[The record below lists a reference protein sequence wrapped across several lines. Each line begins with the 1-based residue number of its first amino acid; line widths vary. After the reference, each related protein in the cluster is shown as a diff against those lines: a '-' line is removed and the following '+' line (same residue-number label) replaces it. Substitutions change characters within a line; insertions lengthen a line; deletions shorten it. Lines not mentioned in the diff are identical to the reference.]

1 MKSSIFDENTTMKRI
16 LLCAVAA
23 MALSSVLAQTELGVF
38 SATGR
43 GAATPFVT
51 DYHAIGINPANLNLT
66 PEFEG
71 KTVTFGMAEGAASM
85 YSGFLNKTEVR
96 NSLFR
101 RPFDQLSQSERAEYA
116 NQMTGETTEVNLN
129 LISAGVAVND
139 DKIGGFAFSVRE
151 RITTTSRFGQMAS
164 ELLFLGRTAPYFS
177 ELVLANGDTIPNTGN
192 LSADTLNQV
201 ERGIVAPEDALLF
214 SQLLDGTSLGFSW
227 IREFNLAYGK
237 RLYRNES
244 IELHGGVGAKLLIGN
259 AWMQVDVNGTD
270 VNAFS
275 ALSPVF
281 DINYG
286 EIANGNPSAFPADAP
301 ALRPVGL
308 GWGID
313 IGATAV
319 IKEKLFLSA
328 AITDFGRMRWD
339 GNLYELND
347 MLFTEFADPGAE
359 SADVIN
365 EVINFASPESLL
377 EWKGSESRTTNL
389 PTTARVGL
397 GFVINEKLRLAADA
411 VLPVN
416 DNIVN
421 YDNPVIALG
430 ADITPLKFIRLSAG
444 FISVNNREALVPVG
458 LTFMVNEGAWE
469 FGFASRDLV
478 TWFTNDNPTASLS
491 WGFLRFRV

>member
-1 MKSSIFDENTTMKRI
+1 MRHLF
-16 LLCAVAA
+16 LCT
-23 MALSSVLAQTELGVF
+23 ALSLAALGATAQTELGVF

-101 RPFDQLSQSERAEYA
+101 RPFDELDQAERAEYA
-116 NQMTGETTEVNLN
+116 KQMAGESTEVNMN
-129 LISAGVAVND
+129 LISAGFAIND
-139 DKIGGFAFSVRE
+139 DKLGGFAFSIRE
-151 RITTTSRFGQMAS
+151 RITSNARFGQMAS
-164 ELLFLGRTAPYFS
+164 ELIFLGRTAPYFN
-177 ELVLANGDTIPNTGN
+177 ELILADGDTIPNTGN

-201 ERGIVAPEDALLF
+201 QQGIVAPEDALLF
-214 SQLLDGTSLGFSW
+214 SQLLDGTAVGFSW

-237 RLYRNES
+237 RLLKNDD
-244 IELHGGVGAKLLIGN
+244 IEVHGGIGAKLLVGN
-259 AWMQVDVNGTD
+259 AWMQVDVDGTN
-270 VNAFS
+270 VEAFS

-281 DINYG
+281 GINYG

-313 IGATAV
+313 LGATVV
-319 IKEKLFLSA
+319 IKEKLLLSA

-347 MLFTEFADPGAE
+347 ALFTEFTDPGAE

-365 EVINFASPESLL
+365 EVIDFASPESIL

-389 PTTARVGL
+389 PTTARVGV
-397 GFVINEKLRLAADA
+397 GFVISEKLRLAADA

-421 YDNPVIALG
+421 YTDPVIAMG
-430 ADITPLKFIRLSAG
+430 ADLTPLSFLRVSAG
-444 FISVNNREALVPVG
+444 FITGNNREPLIPAGISFL
-458 LTFMVNEGAWE
+458 VNEGAWE